1 MTWFDTK
8 NGQRL
13 LNAEEAILS
22 DFLEDKFGYFSLQTH
37 TLGRNLL
44 KQTRMNHHIMME
56 GPDRNIVCNSI
67 HLPFEKD
74 SIDLIISQHQLEKIS
89 DIQAHFSE
97 FFRVIIPG
105 GRVVI
110 LSFNP
115 FSFAGLRNLTCFDN
129 FSPWNQKFISLSA
142 AQKILK
148 EEGFT
153 VEEGRMVDYQ
163 PLFSDN
169 ASAHKLFEDVGAR
182 WLPLFGNVYFI
193 VARKDVVGVTP
204 LRPKWNKM
212 KQDKAV
218 PNKLKAIND

>member
-56 GPDRNIVCNSI
+56 GPDRNIVCSSM

-74 SIDLIISQHQLEKIS
+74 SIDLIISQHQLEKIGN
-89 DIQAHFSE
+89 IQALFSE

-148 EEGFT
+148 EVGFT

-169 ASAHKLFEDVGAR
+169 ASAHKVFEDVGAR

>member
-56 GPDRNIVCNSI
+56 GPDRNIVCSSM

-74 SIDLIISQHQLEKIS
+74 SIDLIISQHQLEKIGN
-89 DIQAHFSE
+89 IQALFSE

-169 ASAHKLFEDVGAR
+169 ASAHKVFEDVGAR

-212 KQDKAV
+212 KHDKVV
-218 PNKLKAIND
+218 PNKLKAIDD

>member
-56 GPDRNIVCNSI
+56 GPDRNIVCSSM

-74 SIDLIISQHQLEKIS
+74 SIDLIISQHQLEKIGN
-89 DIQAHFSE
+89 IQALFSE

-148 EEGFT
+148 EVGFT

-169 ASAHKLFEDVGAR
+169 ASDHKLFEDVGAR

-212 KQDKAV
+212 KHDKAV
-218 PNKLKAIND
+218 PNKLKAIDD

>member
-74 SIDLIISQHQLEKIS
+74 SIDLIISQHQLEKIG

-169 ASAHKLFEDVGAR
+169 ACAHKLFEDVGAR

>member
-56 GPDRNIVCNSI
+56 GPDRNIVCSSM

-74 SIDLIISQHQLEKIS
+74 SIDLIISQHQLEKIGN
-89 DIQAHFSE
+89 IQALFSE

-142 AQKILK
+142 AQKTLK

-169 ASAHKLFEDVGAR
+169 ASDHKLFEDVGAR

-212 KQDKAV
+212 KHDKAV
-218 PNKLKAIND
+218 PNKLKAIDD

>member
-56 GPDRNIVCNSI
+56 GPDRNIVCSSM

-74 SIDLIISQHQLEKIS
+74 SIDLIISQHQLEKIGN
-89 DIQAHFSE
+89 IQALFSE

-153 VEEGRMVDYQ
+153 VEEGCMVDYQ

-169 ASAHKLFEDVGAR
+169 ASDHKLFEDVGAR

-212 KQDKAV
+212 KHDKAV
-218 PNKLKAIND
+218 PNKLKAIDD

>member
-153 VEEGRMVDYQ
+153 VEEGRMLDYQ

>member
-56 GPDRNIVCNSI
+56 GPDRNIVCSSM

-74 SIDLIISQHQLEKIS
+74 SIDLIISQHQLEKIGN
-89 DIQAHFSE
+89 IQALFSE

-169 ASAHKLFEDVGAR
+169 ASDHKLFEDVGAR

-212 KQDKAV
+212 KHDKVV
-218 PNKLKAIND
+218 PNKLKAIDD

>member
-22 DFLEDKFGYFSLQTH
+22 EFLEDKFGYFSLQTH

-56 GPDRNIVCNSI
+56 GPDRNIVCSSM

-74 SIDLIISQHQLEKIS
+74 SIDLIISQHQLEKIGN
-89 DIQAHFSE
+89 IQALFSE

-169 ASAHKLFEDVGAR
+169 ASAHKVFEDVGAR

>member
-1 MTWFDTK
+1 
-8 NGQRL
+8 
-13 LNAEEAILS
+13 
-22 DFLEDKFGYFSLQTH
+22 
-37 TLGRNLL
+37 
-44 KQTRMNHHIMME
+44 MNHHIMME

-74 SIDLIISQHQLEKIS
+74 SIDLIISQHQLEKIGN
-89 DIQAHFSE
+89 IQALFSE

-148 EEGFT
+148 EVGFT

-169 ASAHKLFEDVGAR
+169 ASDHKLFEDVGAR

-212 KQDKAV
+212 KHDKVV
-218 PNKLKAIND
+218 PNKLKAIDD

>member
-56 GPDRNIVCNSI
+56 GPDRNIVCSSM

-74 SIDLIISQHQLEKIS
+74 SIDLIISQHQLEKIGN
-89 DIQAHFSE
+89 IQALFSE

-148 EEGFT
+148 EVGFT

-169 ASAHKLFEDVGAR
+169 ASDHKLFEDVGAR

>member
-56 GPDRNIVCNSI
+56 GPDRNIVCSSM

-74 SIDLIISQHQLEKIS
+74 SIDLIISQHQLEKIGN
-89 DIQAHFSE
+89 IQALFSE

-169 ASAHKLFEDVGAR
+169 ASDHKLFEDVGAR

-193 VARKDVVGVTP
+193 VARKDVIGVTP

-212 KQDKAV
+212 KHDKAV
-218 PNKLKAIND
+218 PNKLKAIDD

>member
-56 GPDRNIVCNSI
+56 GPDRNIVCSSM

-74 SIDLIISQHQLEKIS
+74 SIDLIISQHQLEKIGN
-89 DIQAHFSE
+89 IQALFSE

-148 EEGFT
+148 EVGFT

-169 ASAHKLFEDVGAR
+169 ASDHKLFEDVGAR

-212 KQDKAV
+212 KHDKVV
-218 PNKLKAIND
+218 PNKLKAIDD

>member
-56 GPDRNIVCNSI
+56 GPDRNIVCSSM

-74 SIDLIISQHQLEKIS
+74 SIDLIISQHQLEKIGN
-89 DIQAHFSE
+89 IQALFSE

-169 ASAHKLFEDVGAR
+169 ASDHKLFEDVGAR

-212 KQDKAV
+212 KNDKAV
-218 PNKLKAIND
+218 PNKLKAIDD

>member
-56 GPDRNIVCNSI
+56 GPDRNIVCSSM

-74 SIDLIISQHQLEKIS
+74 SIDLIISQHQLEKIGN
-89 DIQAHFSE
+89 IQALFSE

-169 ASAHKLFEDVGAR
+169 ASDHNLFEDVGAR

-212 KQDKAV
+212 KHDKAV
-218 PNKLKAIND
+218 PNKLKAIDD

>member
-56 GPDRNIVCNSI
+56 GPDRNIVCSSM

-74 SIDLIISQHQLEKIS
+74 SIDLIISQHQLEKIGS
-89 DIQAHFSE
+89 IQALFSE

-129 FSPWNQKFISLSA
+129 VSPWNQKFISLSA

-163 PLFSDN
+163 PLFSDD
-169 ASAHKLFEDVGAR
+169 ASDHKLFEDVGAR

-212 KQDKAV
+212 KHDKAV
-218 PNKLKAIND
+218 PNKLKAIDD

>member
-56 GPDRNIVCNSI
+56 GPDRNIVCSSM

-74 SIDLIISQHQLEKIS
+74 SIDLIISQHQLEKIGN
-89 DIQAHFSE
+89 IQALFSE

-148 EEGFT
+148 EVGFT

-169 ASAHKLFEDVGAR
+169 ASDHKLFEDVGAR

-218 PNKLKAIND
+218 PNKLKAT

>member
-56 GPDRNIVCNSI
+56 GPDRNIVCSSM

-74 SIDLIISQHQLEKIS
+74 SIDLIISQHQLEKIGN
-89 DIQAHFSE
+89 IQALFSE

-169 ASAHKLFEDVGAR
+169 ASDHKLFEDVGAR

-212 KQDKAV
+212 KHDKAV
-218 PNKLKAIND
+218 PNKLKATDD

>member
-56 GPDRNIVCNSI
+56 GPDRNIVCSSM

-74 SIDLIISQHQLEKIS
+74 SIDLIISQHQLEKIGN
-89 DIQAHFSE
+89 IQALFSE

-169 ASAHKLFEDVGAR
+169 ASDHKLFEDVGAR

-212 KQDKAV
+212 KHDKAV
-218 PNKLKAIND
+218 PNKLKAIDD

>member
-44 KQTRMNHHIMME
+44 KQTRMNHQIMME
-56 GPDRNIVCNSI
+56 GPDRNIVCSSM

-74 SIDLIISQHQLEKIS
+74 SIDLIISQHQLEKIGN
-89 DIQAHFSE
+89 IQALFSE

-169 ASAHKLFEDVGAR
+169 ASDHKLFEDVGAR

-212 KQDKAV
+212 KHDKAV
-218 PNKLKAIND
+218 PNKLKAIDD

>member
-56 GPDRNIVCNSI
+56 GPDRNIVCSSM

-74 SIDLIISQHQLEKIS
+74 SIDLIISQHQLEKIGN
-89 DIQAHFSE
+89 IQALFSE

-129 FSPWNQKFISLSA
+129 FSPWIQKFISLSA

-169 ASAHKLFEDVGAR
+169 ASDHKLFEDVGAR

-212 KQDKAV
+212 KHDKAV
-218 PNKLKAIND
+218 PNKLKAIDD

>member
-56 GPDRNIVCNSI
+56 GPDRNIVCSSM

-74 SIDLIISQHQLEKIS
+74 SIDLIISQHQLEKIGN
-89 DIQAHFSE
+89 IQALFSE

-148 EEGFT
+148 EVGFT

-169 ASAHKLFEDVGAR
+169 ASDHKLFEDVGAR

-218 PNKLKAIND
+218 PNKLKAIDD